1 MVIVTAKWC
10 AHEMKSLEI
19 STQNS
24 FYFLHSSTGS
34 LVIEKMEKSIS
45 TDFVGS
51 ITQLWKLIS
60 NWFLA
65 QILLEMRALNLQICQ
80 ISKKCILK
88 IFCAFFAFLDFAK
101 LRQNGWIFC
110 WFFCTQYPTI
120 WVLRIFF
127 HTYTNPLSQL
137 QVPQICNQNV
147 GTISLPYAIG
157 WSVTLTAHERKPLTD
172 VQTNSHCNQ
181 KILTVTPA
189 TTYRTAYNLL
199 EHRAQL
205 TCAFFTFALCW
216 L

>member
-1 MVIVTAKWC
+1 MIVTAKWWKY
-10 AHEMKSLEI
+10 EMKSLEI

-101 LRQNGWIFC
+101 LRQNGWIFPG
-110 WFFCTQYPTI
+110 FFCAQYPTI

-127 HTYTNPLSQL
+127 HSYANPLSQL
-137 QVPQICNQNV
+137 QVPQIGNQNF
-147 GTISLPYAIG
+147 GTISLSYAIG
-157 WSVTLTAHERKPLTD
+157 WSNLIRLHKLHANGSPSPMFKQIV
-172 VQTNSHCNQ
+172 
-181 KILTVTPA
+181 TVTRK
-189 TTYRTAYNLL
+189 YLL
-199 EHRAQL
+199 
-205 TCAFFTFALCW
+205 
-216 L
+216 

>member
-24 FYFLHSSTGS
+24 FCFLHSSIGS
-34 LVIEKMEKSIS
+34 GVIAKIKKSILA
-45 TDFVGS
+45 DFVVS
-51 ITQLWKLIS
+51 ITQLWKQIS

-88 IFCAFFAFLDFAK
+88 IFCAFFAFLDFSK

-110 WFFCTQYPTI
+110 GFFGAQYPTI

-127 HTYTNPLSQL
+127 HSYANPLSQL

-157 WSVTLTAHERKPLTD
+157 WS
-172 VQTNSHCNQ
+172 
-181 KILTVTPA
+181 
-189 TTYRTAYNLL
+189 NLI
-199 EHRAQL
+199 QL
-205 TCAFFTFALCW
+205 H
-216 L
+216 